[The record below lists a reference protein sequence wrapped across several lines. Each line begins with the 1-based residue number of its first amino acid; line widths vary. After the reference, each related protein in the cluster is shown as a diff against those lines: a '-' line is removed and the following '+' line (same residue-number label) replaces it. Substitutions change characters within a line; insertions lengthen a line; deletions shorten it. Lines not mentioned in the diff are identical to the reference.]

1 MIRETIM
8 LHEEL
13 MRLNDG
19 PGIDRGG
26 MRAYTSTSQQQ
37 NTLRAAARG

>member
-26 MRAYTSTSQQQ
+26 MRAYTSQQQ